1 VSHTA
6 HFGHGMADGAS
17 PRCAPKR
24 RASMGFSETHRDAG
38 RALQAA
44 FALVTTLFAEGQGFE
59 PWRNI
64 TAP

>member
-1 VSHTA
+1 
-6 HFGHGMADGAS
+6 
-17 PRCAPKR
+17 
-24 RASMGFSETHRDAG
+24 MGFSETHRDAG